1 NQRLSLRNGAV
12 IATKT
17 VRKKVGEEDE
27 VIVITQKGKSIRLAA
42 KGISAMGRN
51 TSGLRIIRL
60 DEDDKAIALT

>member
-1 NQRLSLRNGAV
+1 MR
-12 IATKT
+12 IKK